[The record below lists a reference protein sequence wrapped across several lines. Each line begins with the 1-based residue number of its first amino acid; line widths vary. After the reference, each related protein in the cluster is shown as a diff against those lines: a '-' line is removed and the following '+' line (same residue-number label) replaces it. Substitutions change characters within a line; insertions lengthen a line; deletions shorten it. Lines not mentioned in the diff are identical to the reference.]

1 MAEMNTIFIIM
12 LLICAESPKTKNCCV
27 FVNWEWALLTDSL
40 TESVNK
46 FHHVSTVAQYGQIE
60 GLGEMS
66 VVK

>member
-1 MAEMNTIFIIM
+1 M
-12 LLICAESPKTKNCCV
+12 
-27 FVNWEWALLTDSL
+27 
-40 TESVNK
+40 ESVNK